1 MNWIFLILS
10 DFCSYN
16 RFGVFIHIET
26 LISAEEASQI
36 SITLGWSSAFFSSN
50 SLLICS
56 YKRAYIASSTQLL
69 IEQRALGSYKKETH
83 TRIYVHM
90 HIYIK
95 TTFESSKDL
104 QASAAAAFLVPFFSK
119 TFLILGRTLDFQ
131 YPIFL
136 LFSNQ
141 MSPSERKI

>member
-10 DFCSYN
+10 DFSSYN
-16 RFGVFIHIET
+16 RFGMFIHVET

-36 SITLGWSSAFFSSN
+36 STTLGWSSGFFSSN
-50 SLLICS
+50 SLLISS
-56 YKRAYIASSTQLL
+56 YKRAYIASSTQ
-69 IEQRALGSYKKETH
+69 EATKRRHTH
-83 TRIYVHM
+83 IYIHM

-104 QASAAAAFLVPFFSK
+104 QASAAAAAFLVPFFSK

-136 LFSNQ
+136 LF
-141 MSPSERKI
+141 PIK